1 MQSVTKG
8 VLDRDQQSLTPKQR
22 DRYNQLVQQG
32 IDPKVARQ
40 LAIVLTKS
48 AKPLGAAYA
57 KAKRL
62 QRENGGDKS
71 DEQRRVDD
79 YLREKGHAPVAKGG
93 PGSGPQ
99 PGGGGLH
106 GKILGELKQRA
117 KDARAKG
124 DHARATR
131 ITERAT
137 KLAEQMLGAV
147 KKGFAQS
154 FVEGAKEALPRI
166 YYDQLHSQ
174 ARARAGGRASGMA
187 RRALG
192 DAEKAQLLQ
201 RRQALKDE
209 LALLE
214 AQLKKSS
221 PPAQEVAVDAPVQ
234 VTPKQKKQRE
244 KLAVDIAAQALRAV
258 GKAAPA
264 GKEWVDVSVQGTVLK
279 SAQPE
284 WKRII
289 HSVVYAPGEV
299 DAHGDY
305 MTVEDIEKMAHDAM
319 RSGLYV
325 NHEHQAGA
333 IEADI
338 VESYVAP
345 QDFNLKL
352 ADGKPYHIPK
362 GSHVIGMHVWG
373 DEPWAKI
380 QSGEYVGYSLEG
392 TALRDVA

>member
-1 MQSVTKG
+1 MSDKQHKAEAPAKNNLRLSAEVPFHIVGAAEDVVQPEPLRKG
-8 VLDRDQQSLTPKQR
+8 VLDRDQQSLTLKQR

-48 AKPLGAAYA
+48 A
-57 KAKRL
+57 
-62 QRENGGDKS
+62 
-71 DEQRRVDD
+71 
-79 YLREKGHAPVAKGG
+79 VAKGG
-93 PGSGPQ
+93 PGSGPH
-99 PGGGGLH
+99 GGGAGGLH
-106 GKILGELKQRA
+106 AKILGQLKQRA
-117 KDARAKG
+117 KDARAEG
-124 DHARATR
+124 DHARASR
-131 ITERAT
+131 ITQRAT
-137 KLAEQMLGAV
+137 KLADKMLEAV

-154 FVEGAKEALPRI
+154 FVEGAKDALPRI
-166 YYDQLHSQ
+166 YYDQLHAK
-174 ARARAGGRASGMA
+174 ARAKAGGRASGMA

-192 DAEKAQLLQ
+192 DADKAQLLA
-201 RRQALKDE
+201 RRQALKAE
-209 LALLE
+209 LAGLDE
-214 AQLKKSS
+214 QLKKSA
-221 PPAQEVAVDAPVQ
+221 PLAQELAVDAPL
-234 VTPKQKKQRE
+234 PMAAGEKKRR
-244 KLAVDIAAQALRAV
+244 KLLAATLAAEALAAVK
-258 GKAAPA
+258 KAAPQ
-264 GKEWVDVSVQGTVLK
+264 GMEWVEVSVQGTVLK

-284 WKRII
+284 WKRIV

-305 MTVEDIEKMAHDAM
+305 MTVEDIEKMAHTAM
-319 RSGLYV
+319 KSGLYV

-345 QDFNLKL
+345 QDFHLEL
-352 ADGKPYHIPK
+352 AGGKPYHIPK

-373 DEPWAKI
+373 DDAWAKV